1 MYYVQTS
8 NDHSLDELQQIIQDE
23 ELGAS
28 VFVECKA
35 AVVKKKNGQQFQR
48 NIIKFQEMPAGE
60 IPEEPSLSLTPPE
73 DVALLR
79 WQGMMYVDGRLEGV
93 YLYR

>member
-8 NDHSLDELQQIIQDE
+8 NDHSLDELQQIILDE

-28 VFVECKA
+28 AFVECKA
-35 AVVKKKNGQQFQR
+35 AMVKKKDGQQIQR
-48 NIIKFQEMPAGE
+48 NIMKFQEMPAGE
-60 IPEEPSLSLTPPE
+60 IPEEPLLSLTPLG

>member
-1 MYYVQTS
+1 MYYVQTK
-8 NDHSLDELQQIIQDE
+8 NDHTLDELQQIIRDE

-28 VFVECKA
+28 SFVECKG
-35 AVVKKKNGQQFQR
+35 AVVKNKTGQQTQR
-48 NIIKFQEMPAGE
+48 NIMKFQEMPSGQ
-60 IPEEPSLSLTPPE
+60 IPVDPSLSHAPP
-73 DVALLR
+73 DDLARLR